1 MIEETADKQ
10 HKVTEHITLTVSS
23 HSVRAD
29 IRPSQAHI
37 SSRDHTARATD
48 SEHVASRNNSSIGGG
63 TGNTGRL
70 VNTAMLQ
77 HQRQSKSVEQPRTIE
92 PAGDFEQE
100 EEGHAGSSTSRS
112 PPVRGSRDLPP
123 PLPLLLLM
131 LLPRPA
137 VEPRLSA
144 EPDPPIRDPTL
155 TSQQC
160 SLSFFFPSPLLLPAS
175 RVPSVLLAALTLSS
189 IPHFFTTF
197 TKIIVL

>member
-1 MIEETADKQ
+1 M
-10 HKVTEHITLTVSS
+10 TVSS

-29 IRPSQAHI
+29 IRPSRAHI

-131 LLPRPA
+131 LLPLPRPA

-144 EPDPPIRDPTL
+144 EPDPPIRDPL
-155 TSQQC
+155 SHHNSAVSPSSFLLLC
-160 SLSFFFPSPLLLPAS
+160 SFQRLGFLPSFLPLSHFRPSPIFYYVYKNY
-175 RVPSVLLAALTLSS
+175 RAL
-189 IPHFFTTF
+189 IA
-197 TKIIVL
+197 